1 MGSTNERERIHEFVS
16 SEARVA
22 PTAIIE
28 DARYRSTPGRSRGQS
43 VIVSHSHRRSAAQRN
58 ASFPR
63 ISNVCRDPP
72 DPAEARVEG
81 Q

>member
-1 MGSTNERERIHEFVS
+1 MGSTNERGRIHEFVS
-16 SEARVA
+16 SGARVA

-28 DARYRSTPGRSRGQS
+28 DARYRSARGSSRWQS
-43 VIVSHSHRRSAAQRN
+43 VTVTVTVAARRN

-72 DPAEARVEG
+72 DPTCY
-81 Q
+81 